1 METLGDRIKK
11 SRINAGYKTQSQVA
25 DRLSVIRQT
34 ISHWENG
41 TRTPDAE
48 SLSKL
53 ADLFGVTTDYLLGKE
68 SKVVT
73 QEHLLNVNSRIKEEF
88 GENVKVM
95 FHDINSFD
103 DDEMEQLKFAIE
115 MIKNSKRKKT
125 P

>member
-11 SRINAGYKTQSQVA
+11 SRLNAGFKTQGQVA
-25 DRLSVIRQT
+25 AKLNVIRQT

-73 QEHLLNVNSRIKEEF
+73 QDHLDNVHDFIKSEL
-88 GENVKVM
+88 GEDVSIM
-95 FHDINSFD
+95 FRDINAW
-103 DDEMEQLKFAIE
+103 DEDKLKKLKTFYE
-115 MIKNSKRKKT
+115 MIKEDKI
-125 P
+125 